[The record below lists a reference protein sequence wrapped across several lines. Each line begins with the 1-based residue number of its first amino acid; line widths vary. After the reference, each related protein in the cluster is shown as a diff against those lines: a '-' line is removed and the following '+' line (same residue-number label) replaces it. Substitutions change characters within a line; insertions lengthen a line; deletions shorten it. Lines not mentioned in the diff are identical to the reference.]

1 MISNI
6 FIAVLLTA
14 CVNALAATETPAADN
29 SAVNERDRS
38 ITEVTAEDQGTSE
51 KDVGLTRRIRQEVV
65 KNDKLSTDAHN
76 IKIITINGKVTL
88 KGPVQSLEEKNQLE
102 RISKKLAGNAN
113 VRSEIEIV
121 TN

>member
-1 MISNI
+1 MLSNI
-6 FIAVLLTA
+6 FVAVLLTA
-14 CVNALAATETPAADN
+14 CVNGFAATETPQPDN

-38 ITEVTAEDQGTSE
+38 VTEVTAQDQGTSD

-76 IKIITINGKVTL
+76 IKIITVNGKVTL
-88 KGPVQSLEEKNQLE
+88 KGPVQSLDEKNQLE
-102 RISKKLAGNAN
+102 RISKRVAGNAN

-121 TN
+121 TK